1 MHPETA
7 DEGTDIRQF
16 VRNRPPTSSTTSGDP
31 EQNGNGLSSV
41 STQAGL
47 DFLKEQLQGMFPNVS
62 TSTIAQA
69 ISNSQNLPEAI
80 DHMLSANRSNIEGI
94 YNRFTLGHAKQ
105 EETFGRKTCS

>member
-1 MHPETA
+1 M
-7 DEGTDIRQF
+7 
-16 VRNRPPTSSTTSGDP
+16 RNCPPTSSTTSGDP

-47 DFLKEQLQGMFPNVS
+47 DFLEEQLQGMFPNVS

-80 DHMLSANRSNIEGI
+80 DHLLSANRSNIEGI

-105 EETFGRKTCS
+105 EETFGR